1 MKFAWEGTTREGQFR
16 KGTVD
21 ASSKSDAETKL
32 RSMGVQVASVKRA
45 MGAIEIRMPRLGG
58 VKTKT
63 LVVFTRQLSTMIDA
77 GLPLVQCL
85 DILASQEPD
94 REFQQTIYG
103 VKTQVEQGSTLADAL
118 KKYPKTFD
126 TLFVSLVAA
135 GEVGGILDTIL
146 TRLAQYV
153 EKSMKMKQK
162 VASAMKY
169 PSFVLIAAGL
179 IMVVMLWKVIP
190 SFAGMFK
197 SVGNRELPFLTQ
209 LVVDMSNNFLD
220 NLPWII
226 LISIII
232 VVAFIMFKRSAFGE
246 RFLDMVLLKIPVLG
260 TLVRKAAIARFT
272 RTLGTLVSSG
282 VPILD
287 GLEVVARSAGNK
299 IVEEAVMYTR
309 AKVAEGKNI
318 AGPLD
323 ETKIFPKMVVQM
335 IGVGEQTGAMDV
347 MLTKIADFYDDEVD
361 ASVEALTSLIE
372 PIMMIVI
379 GGMVGFVLIAMYLPI
394 FGMADNLSGTSGS
407 AAR

>member
-16 KGTVD
+16 KGVVE
-21 ASSKSDAETKL
+21 AGNKAEAETKL
-32 RSMGVQVASVKRA
+32 RSMGVQGATLKRS

-85 DILASQEPD
+85 DILGTQEPD
-94 REFQQTIYG
+94 RDFQQVIFG
-103 VKTQVEQGSTLADAL
+103 VKAQVEQGSTLADAL
-118 KKYPKTFD
+118 RKYPKVFD

-153 EKSMKMKQK
+153 EKSMKLKQK
-162 VASAMKY
+162 VSSALKY
-169 PSFVLIAAGL
+169 PTFVLVAAGA

-226 LISIII
+226 LAGIALT
-232 VVAFIMFKRSAFGE
+232 VAFVMFKRSPFGE
-246 RFLDMVLLKIPVLG
+246 RFLDLVLLKIPVIG

-287 GLEVVARSAGNK
+287 GLEVVAKSSGNK
-299 IVEEAVMYTR
+299 VIEEGVMYTR

-372 PIMMIVI
+372 PVMMILI

-394 FGMADNLSGTSGS
+394 FGMADNLSQAS
-407 AAR
+407 AK

>member
-1 MKFAWEGTTREGQFR
+1 MKFAWEGTTREGQMR

-21 ASSKSDAETKL
+21 ASSKADAESKL
-32 RSMGVQVASVKRA
+32 RQMGVQPASVKRSLA
-45 MGAIEIRMPRLGG
+45 SLELRMPRLGG

-85 DILASQEPD
+85 EILASQEPD
-94 REFQQTIYG
+94 RDFQQVIYG
-103 VKTQVEQGSTLADAL
+103 VKAQVEQGSTLADAL
-118 KKYPKTFD
+118 KKYPKVFD

-162 VASAMKY
+162 VASALKY
-169 PSFVLIAAGL
+169 PSFVLIAAGG

-190 SFAGMFK
+190 SFAGMFQ

-209 LVVDMSNNFLD
+209 LVVDMSNNFID
-220 NLPWII
+220 NLPWIT
-226 LISIII
+226 LIAIAITA
-232 VVAFIMFKRSAFGE
+232 AFIMFKRSPFGE
-246 RFLDMVLLKIPVLG
+246 RFLDLVLLKMPVLG
-260 TLVRKAAIARFT
+260 ALVRKAAIARFT

-287 GLEVVARSAGNK
+287 GLEVVAKSAGNK
-299 IVEEAVMYTR
+299 IIEEGVMYVR

-347 MLTKIADFYDDEVD
+347 MLSKIADFYDDEVD
-361 ASVEALTSLIE
+361 ASVDALTSLIE
-372 PIMMIVI
+372 PVMMIVI

-394 FGMADNLSGTSGS
+394 FSMADNLSGTSGQ
-407 AAR
+407 

>member
-1 MKFAWEGTTREGQFR
+1 MKFAWEGTTREGQMR

-21 ASSKSDAETKL
+21 ASSKADAESKL
-32 RSMGVQVASVKRA
+32 RQMGVQPASVKRSLA
-45 MGAIEIRMPRLGG
+45 SLELRMPRLGG

-85 DILASQEPD
+85 EILASQEPD
-94 REFQQTIYG
+94 RDFQQVIYG
-103 VKTQVEQGSTLADAL
+103 VKAQVEQGSTLADAL
-118 KKYPKTFD
+118 KKYPKVFD

-162 VASAMKY
+162 VASALKY
-169 PSFVLIAAGL
+169 PSFVLIAAGG

-190 SFAGMFK
+190 SFAGMFQ

-209 LVVDMSNNFLD
+209 LVVDMSNNFID
-220 NLPWII
+220 NLPWIT
-226 LISIII
+226 LIAIAITA
-232 VVAFIMFKRSAFGE
+232 AFIMFKRSPFGE
-246 RFLDMVLLKIPVLG
+246 RFLDLVLLKMPVLG
-260 TLVRKAAIARFT
+260 SLVRKAAIARFT

-287 GLEVVARSAGNK
+287 GLEVVAKSAGNK
-299 IVEEAVMYTR
+299 IVEEGVMYVR

-347 MLTKIADFYDDEVD
+347 MLSKIADFYDDEVD
-361 ASVEALTSLIE
+361 ASVDALTSLIE
-372 PIMMIVI
+372 PVMMIVI

-394 FGMADNLSGTSGS
+394 FSMADNLSGTSGQ
-407 AAR
+407 

>member
-21 ASSKSDAETKL
+21 ASGKSEAEAKL
-32 RSMGVQVASVKRA
+32 RTMGVEVAGLKRSMA
-45 MGAIEIRMPRLGG
+45 SIEIRMPRLGG

-94 REFQQTIYG
+94 RDFQQVIYG
-103 VKTQVEQGSTLADAL
+103 VKAQVEQGSTLADAL
-118 KKYPKTFD
+118 KKYPKVFD

-135 GEVGGILDTIL
+135 GEIGGILDTIL

-153 EKSMKMKQK
+153 EKNMKLKQK
-162 VASAMKY
+162 VASALKY
-169 PSFVLIAAGL
+169 PSFVMIAAGG

-190 SFAGMFK
+190 SFAGMFQ
-197 SVGNRELPFLTQ
+197 SVGGRELPYLTQ
-209 LVVDMSNNFLD
+209 FVVNMSNNFLS
-220 NLPWII
+220 NLPYII
-226 LISIII
+226 LAAILI
-232 VVAFIMFKRSAFGE
+232 VIAFILFKRSKFGE
-246 RFLDMVLLKIPVLG
+246 RFLDLLMLKIPVIG

-287 GLEVVARSAGNK
+287 GLEVVARSSGNK
-299 IVEEAVMYTR
+299 IIEEGVMYTR
-309 AKVAEGKNI
+309 ARVAEGKNI
-318 AGPLD
+318 AGPLE

-347 MLTKIADFYDDEVD
+347 MLSKIADFYDDEVD
-361 ASVEALTSLIE
+361 ASVDSMTSLIE
-372 PIMMIVI
+372 PMLMIVI

-407 AAR
+407 TR

>member
-1 MKFAWEGTTREGQFR
+1 MKFAWEGTTREGQMR

-21 ASSKSDAETKL
+21 ASSKADAESKL
-32 RSMGVQVASVKRA
+32 RQMGVQPASVKRSLA
-45 MGAIEIRMPRLGG
+45 SLELRMPRLGG

-85 DILASQEPD
+85 EILASQEPD
-94 REFQQTIYG
+94 RDFQQVIYG
-103 VKTQVEQGSTLADAL
+103 VKAQVEQGSTLADAL
-118 KKYPKTFD
+118 KKYPKVFD

-162 VASAMKY
+162 VASALKY
-169 PSFVLIAAGL
+169 PSFVLIAAGG

-190 SFAGMFK
+190 SFAGMFQ

-209 LVVDMSNNFLD
+209 LVVDMSNNFID
-220 NLPWII
+220 NLPWIT
-226 LISIII
+226 LIAIAITA
-232 VVAFIMFKRSAFGE
+232 AFIMFKRSPFGE
-246 RFLDMVLLKIPVLG
+246 RFLDLVLLKMPVLG
-260 TLVRKAAIARFT
+260 SLVRKAAIARFT

-287 GLEVVARSAGNK
+287 GLEVVAKSAGNK
-299 IVEEAVMYTR
+299 IIEEGVMYVR

-347 MLTKIADFYDDEVD
+347 MLSKIADFYDDEVD
-361 ASVEALTSLIE
+361 ASVDALTSLIE
-372 PIMMIVI
+372 PVMMIVI

-394 FGMADNLSGTSGS
+394 FSMADNLSGTSGQ
-407 AAR
+407 

>member
-16 KGTVD
+16 KGVVE
-21 ASSKSDAETKL
+21 ASGKAEAEARL
-32 RSMGVQVASVKRA
+32 RSMGVEVAGLKRSLTSFD
-45 MGAIEIRMPRLGG
+45 IRMPRLGG

-85 DILASQEPD
+85 DILATQEPD
-94 REFQQTIYG
+94 RDFQQVIFG
-103 VKTQVEQGSTLADAL
+103 VKAQVEQGSTLADAL
-118 KKYPKTFD
+118 KKYPKVFD

-135 GEVGGILDTIL
+135 GEIGGILDTIL

-153 EKSMKMKQK
+153 EKSMKLKQK
-162 VASAMKY
+162 VASALKY
-169 PSFVLIAAGL
+169 PSFVLIAAGA

-190 SFAGMFK
+190 SFAGMFQ
-197 SVGNRELPFLTQ
+197 SVGNSELPFLTQ
-209 LVVDMSNNFLD
+209 VVVDLSNNFLN

-226 LISIII
+226 LIAIAI
-232 VVAFIMFKRSAFGE
+232 VIAFVVFKRSAFGE
-246 RFLDMVLLKIPVLG
+246 RFLDMIALKIPVIG
-260 TLVRKAAIARFT
+260 GLVRKAAIARFT

-299 IVEEAVMYTR
+299 IIEEGVMYTR
-309 AKVAEGKNI
+309 AKVAEGKDI

-335 IGVGEQTGAMDV
+335 ISVGEQTGAMDV
-347 MLTKIADFYDDEVD
+347 MLSKIADFYDDEVD

-372 PIMMIVI
+372 PVMMILI

-394 FGMADNLSGTSGS
+394 FGMADNLSGQSGS
-407 AAR
+407 TK

>member
-16 KGTVD
+16 KGVVE
-21 ASSKSDAETKL
+21 AGNKAEAETKL
-32 RSMGVQVASVKRA
+32 RSMGVQGATLKRS

-85 DILASQEPD
+85 DILGSQEPD
-94 REFQQTIYG
+94 RDFQQVIFG
-103 VKTQVEQGSTLADAL
+103 VKAQVEQGSTLADAL
-118 KKYPKTFD
+118 RKYPKVFD

-153 EKSMKMKQK
+153 EKSMKLKQK
-162 VASAMKY
+162 VSSALKY
-169 PSFVLIAAGL
+169 PTFVLVAAGA

-226 LISIII
+226 LAGIALT
-232 VVAFIMFKRSAFGE
+232 VAFVMFKRSPFGE
-246 RFLDMVLLKIPVLG
+246 RFLDLVLLKIPVIG

-287 GLEVVARSAGNK
+287 GLEVVAKSSGNK
-299 IVEEAVMYTR
+299 VIEEGVMYTR

-372 PIMMIVI
+372 PVMMILI

-394 FGMADNLSGTSGS
+394 FGMADNLSQAS
-407 AAR
+407 AK